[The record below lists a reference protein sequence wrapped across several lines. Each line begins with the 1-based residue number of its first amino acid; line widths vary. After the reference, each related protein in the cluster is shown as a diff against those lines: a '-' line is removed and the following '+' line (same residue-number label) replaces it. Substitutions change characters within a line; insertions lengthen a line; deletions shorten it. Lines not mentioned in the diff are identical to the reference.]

1 MFLRGKLKLKKTTQK
16 LRSSG
21 CSYVVAPSNI
31 FTFWLIICYDSF
43 FGYPDGFMLTE
54 SKSFKIS
61 EISEICFSFN
71 DDERQYNR
79 IKYSPS
85 N

>member
-1 MFLRGKLKLKKTTQK
+1 MQLDRHSAKCDKD
-16 LRSSG
+16 
-21 CSYVVAPSNI
+21 CSIVKCKILLIYIVNI
-31 FTFWLIICYDSF
+31 
-43 FGYPDGFMLTE
+43 
-54 SKSFKIS
+54 KIS